1 MDSKAQVSF
10 EYFTLIAIFM
20 LLAALIMAF
29 SATLYFNK
37 EAAKNA
43 VSLYAEKILKMMG

>member
-1 MDSKAQVSF
+1 MDNRAQVSF

-20 LLAALIMAF
+20 LMAALVLAF

-37 EAAKNA
+37 EATKSAMA
-43 VSLYAEKILKMMG
+43 LYTEKMLKMMG

>member
-1 MDSKAQVSF
+1 MDNRAQVSF

-20 LLAALIMAF
+20 LLAALVLVF

-37 EAAKNA
+37 EATKTAM
-43 VSLYAEKILKMMG
+43 SLYTERILDMMG

>member
-20 LLAALIMAF
+20 LMAALVMAF
-29 SATLYFNK
+29 STLLYFNK
-37 EAAKNA
+37 EATKDAI
-43 VSLYAEKILKMMG
+43 SLYTDKILEMMG

>member
-20 LLAALIMAF
+20 LMAALVLVF
-29 SATLYFNK
+29 STMLYYNK
-37 EAAKNA
+37 EATKSAM
-43 VSLYAEKILKMMG
+43 VLYSEKILKMMG

>member
-10 EYFTLIAIFM
+10 EYFAMIAIFM
-20 LLAALIMAF
+20 LMAALVLVF

-37 EAAKNA
+37 EATKNA
-43 VSLYAEKILKMMG
+43 MALYSEKILDMMG